1 MKNTNK
7 ALLDMMN
14 QINMVTYLCINTLY
28 KILLHKSLIF
38 LYETVFIVIIFS
50 CIYITMKLNIIIQL
64 SMDGLIF
71 KTNFVFVP
79 SYYWRDFIW
88 CVKFIQNMPTFKKKN
103 RYKKVRKK
111 Y

>member
-1 MKNTNK
+1 
-7 ALLDMMN
+7 MMN

-64 SMDGLIF
+64 SMDGLMHFLKLILSLF
-71 KTNFVFVP
+71 HHIIGDILYGV
-79 SYYWRDFIW
+79 
-88 CVKFIQNMPTFKKKN
+88 
-103 RYKKVRKK
+103 
-111 Y
+111 